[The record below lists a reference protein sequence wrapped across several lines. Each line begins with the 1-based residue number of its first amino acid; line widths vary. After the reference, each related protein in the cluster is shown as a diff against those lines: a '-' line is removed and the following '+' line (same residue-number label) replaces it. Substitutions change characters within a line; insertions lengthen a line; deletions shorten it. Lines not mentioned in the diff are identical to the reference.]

1 MRNGWWALAAIWGVG
16 AGLLVSPASA
26 RAPEAAGGF
35 FRAEWSVPALPPAC
49 AKIEGYVYNDSSLR
63 VTDVRL
69 RVASL
74 DTAGRA
80 VGQTMGW
87 VIGDIPPSGRAYFEI
102 PLATPAAAYAVTVVS
117 FDVVSDTGE

>member
-1 MRNGWWALAAIWGVG
+1 MRNRWWALAAIWGVG
-16 AGLLVSPASA
+16 VGLLVSPAGA
-26 RAPEAAGGF
+26 GAPETAGGF
-35 FRAEWSVPALPPAC
+35 FRAEWSVPALPPAST
-49 AKIEGYVYNDSSLR
+49 KLEGYVYNDSSLR

-74 DTAGRA
+74 DTTGRA

-87 VIGDIPPSGRAYFEI
+87 VVGDIPPSGRAYFEM
-102 PLATPAAAYAVTVVS
+102 PLAAPAAAYAVTVVS

>member
-1 MRNGWWALAAIWGVG
+1 METRWSALAAIWCLGVG
-16 AGLLVSPASA
+16 LVVSPAVA
-26 RAPEAAGGF
+26 MAPEAAGGF
-35 FRAEWSVPALPPAC
+35 FRAEWSVPALPPAFT
-49 AKIEGYVYNDSSLR
+49 KIEGYVYNDSRLR

-87 VIGDIPPSGRAYFEI
+87 SSATSRRA
-102 PLATPAAAYAVTVVS
+102 AVPTS
-117 FDVVSDTGE
+117 RSRSRRPRQRTE

>member
-1 MRNGWWALAAIWGVG
+1 METRWSALAAIWCLGVG
-16 AGLLVSPASA
+16 LVVSPAGA
-26 RAPEAAGGF
+26 MAPEAAGGF
-35 FRAEWSVPALPPAC
+35 FRAEWSVPALPPAFT
-49 AKIEGYVYNDSSLR
+49 KIEGYVYNDSRLR

-87 VIGDIPPSGRAYFEI
+87 VIGDIPPSSRAYFEI
-102 PLATPAAAYAVTVVS
+102 SLATPAAAYGVTVVS
-117 FDVVSDTGE
+117 FDVVSGTGE

>member
-1 MRNGWWALAAIWGVG
+1 M
-16 AGLLVSPASA
+16 
-26 RAPEAAGGF
+26 APEAAGGF
-35 FRAEWSVPALPPAC
+35 FRAEWSVPALPPAFT
-49 AKIEGYVYNDSSLR
+49 KIEGYVYNDSRLR

-87 VIGDIPPSGRAYFEI
+87 VIGDIPPSSRAYFEI
-102 PLATPAAAYAVTVVS
+102 SLATPAAAYGVTVVS
-117 FDVVSDTGE
+117 FDVVSGTGE